1 MKRIASLPS
10 LAVLFVAL
18 FVSISLP
25 AQTSADTI
33 AADAQSFSFASDSTH
48 AEVSKALADSAYSAG
63 EYATAIDLYERLL
76 TDGESAVLYYNL
88 GNAYYKVDDMSHA
101 ILNYERALRLN
112 PSDKDV
118 RFNLDL
124 ARSKTIDRVN
134 DRVEIFFVR
143 WFRSLTSLLSLDGWA
158 RVAIVTFLL
167 FLSAVALFVF
177 GRKRSLRKTSLILA
191 FILLVLTVC
200 ANGIGYGQKRR
211 LNNRNEAIVMD
222 PSVVVRSTPSPS
234 GTELFVLHEGRKV
247 TITDDAMQAW
257 KQIALEDGN
266 VGWIETKSL
275 TVI

>member
-76 TDGESAVLYYNL
+76 IDGESAVLYYNL
-88 GNAYYKVDDMSHA
+88 GNAYYKVDDMSRA

-167 FLSAVALFVF
+167 FLFAVALFVF

-191 FILLVLTVC
+191 LILLFLTVC
-200 ANGIGYGQKRR
+200 SNGIGYGQKRR
-211 LNNRNEAIVMD
+211 LNNRTEAIVMD

>member
-88 GNAYYKVDDMSHA
+88 GNAYYKMDDMSHA

-167 FLSAVALFVF
+167 FLFAVALFVF

-191 FILLVLTVC
+191 LILLLLTVC

-211 LNNRNEAIVMD
+211 LNNHTEAIVMD
-222 PSVVVRSTPSPS
+222 PSVIVRSTPSSS

>member
-1 MKRIASLPS
+1 MKRIASLTS
-10 LAVLFVAL
+10 LAVLLVAL
-18 FVSISLP
+18 FVSISLS
-25 AQTSADTI
+25 AQTSVDTI
-33 AADAQSFSFASDSTH
+33 MADAQSFSFASDSTLV
-48 AEVSKALADSAYSAG
+48 EVSKALADSAYSAG
-63 EYATAIDLYERLL
+63 EYATAIDLYESLL
-76 TDGESAVLYYNL
+76 IDGESAVLYYNL
-88 GNAYYKVDDMSHA
+88 GNAYYKVDDMSRA

-167 FLSAVALFVF
+167 FLFAVALFVF

-191 FILLVLTVC
+191 LILLFLTVC
-200 ANGIGYGQKRR
+200 SNGIGYGQKRR
-211 LNNRNEAIVMD
+211 LNNRTEAIVMD

>member
-76 TDGESAVLYYNL
+76 IDGESAVLYYNL

-134 DRVEIFFVR
+134 DRVDIFFVR

-167 FLSAVALFVF
+167 FLFAVALFVF

-191 FILLVLTVC
+191 LILLFLTVC
-200 ANGIGYGQKRR
+200 SNGIGYGQKRR
-211 LNNRNEAIVMD
+211 LNNRTEAIVMD

>member
-10 LAVLFVAL
+10 LTVLFVAL

-76 TDGESAVLYYNL
+76 IDGESAVLYYNL
-88 GNAYYKVDDMSHA
+88 GNAYYKVDDMSRA

-167 FLSAVALFVF
+167 FLFAVALFVF

-191 FILLVLTVC
+191 LILLFLTVC
-200 ANGIGYGQKRR
+200 SNGIGYGQKRR
-211 LNNRNEAIVMD
+211 LNNRTEAIVMD

>member
-112 PSDKDV
+112 PSDKDI

-158 RVAIVTFLL
+158 SVAIVTFLL
-167 FLSAVALFVF
+167 FLFAVALFVF

-191 FILLVLTVC
+191 LILLFLTVC
-200 ANGIGYGQKRR
+200 SNGIGYGQKRR
-211 LNNRNEAIVMD
+211 LNNRTEAIVMD

>member
-88 GNAYYKVDDMSHA
+88 GNAYYKVDDMSRA

-167 FLSAVALFVF
+167 FLFAVALFVF

-211 LNNRNEAIVMD
+211 LNNRTEAIVMD

>member
-18 FVSISLP
+18 CVSISLS
-25 AQTSADTI
+25 AQTSADTTMT
-33 AADAQSFSFASDSTH
+33 DAQSFSFASDSTH

-88 GNAYYKVDDMSHA
+88 GNAYYKMDDMSHA

-158 RVAIVTFLL
+158 SVAIVTFLL
-167 FLSAVALFVF
+167 FLFAVALFVF

-191 FILLVLTVC
+191 LILLFLTVC
-200 ANGIGYGQKRR
+200 SNGIGYGQKRR
-211 LNNRNEAIVMD
+211 LNNRTEAIVMD

-234 GTELFVLHEGRKV
+234 GTELFVLHEGRKI

>member
-1 MKRIASLPS
+1 M
-10 LAVLFVAL
+10 
-18 FVSISLP
+18 
-25 AQTSADTI
+25 
-33 AADAQSFSFASDSTH
+33 ADAQSFSFASDSTH

-63 EYATAIDLYERLL
+63 EYATAIDLYESLL
-76 TDGESAVLYYNL
+76 IDGESAVLYYNL
-88 GNAYYKVDDMSHA
+88 GNAYYKVDDMSRA

-167 FLSAVALFVF
+167 FLFAVALFVF

-191 FILLVLTVC
+191 LILLFLTVC
-200 ANGIGYGQKRR
+200 SNGIGYGQKRR
-211 LNNRNEAIVMD
+211 LNNRTEAIVMD

>member
-76 TDGESAVLYYNL
+76 IDGESAVLYYNL

-134 DRVEIFFVR
+134 DRVDIFFVR

-158 RVAIVTFLL
+158 SVAIVTFLL
-167 FLSAVALFVF
+167 FLFAVALFVF

-191 FILLVLTVC
+191 LILLFLTVC
-200 ANGIGYGQKRR
+200 SNGIGYGQKRR
-211 LNNRNEAIVMD
+211 LNNRTEAIVMD